1 MTPLRRRF
9 DEARLAVIL
18 LTRLP
23 MGRLADPVPSLGA
36 AAWAYP
42 FVGLI
47 VGMAGWAAQ
56 AVALVLGLAPDPAAL
71 IAVAVMALLTGGL
84 HLDGLADLADG
95 LGGGRDR
102 AHALEIMRDSRIGTY
117 GAVTLILAIG
127 LQAAALAQFAA
138 GMPLLAFLLAGVVSR
153 LAMTAALHL
162 LPQARADGLGKS
174 AGGTGDGTL
183 VPRALVCVGLTV
195 ALGAAWLIALAAA
208 AAMAAL
214 VVWRTM
220 RRLGGQTGDVLGA
233 VQMIAEIACLLALSA
248 ALAP

>member
-1 MTPLRRRF
+1 MTPLRRWF
-9 DEARLAVIL
+9 DEARLAVIM

-23 MGRLADPVPSLGA
+23 VGRLADPVPSLA
-36 AAWAYP
+36 EAAWAYP
-42 FVGLI
+42 LVGLI
-47 VGMAGWAAQ
+47 VGAAGWAAQ
-56 AVALVLGLAPDPAAL
+56 AAVLALGLAPDPAAL

-117 GAVTLILAIG
+117 GAVALILAIG
-127 LQAAALAQFAA
+127 LQGAALAQFAA
-138 GMPLLAFLLAGVVSR
+138 GAPLLAFLLTGVASR
-153 LAMTAALHL
+153 LAMTATLHL

-174 AGGTGDGTL
+174 AGGTGRGTL
-183 VPRALVCVGLTV
+183 LPGALVCAGLTV
-195 ALGAAWLIALAAA
+195 ALGAAGLIAVAAA
-208 AAMAAL
+208 TVMAAL
-214 VVWRTM
+214 VAWRAM

-233 VQMIAEIACLLALSA
+233 VQMIAETACLLVLSA

>member
-1 MTPLRRRF
+1 MTPLRRRI

-23 MGRLADPVPSLGA
+23 AGRLADPVPSLGA

-42 FVGLI
+42 FAGLI
-47 VGMAGWAAQ
+47 VGAAGWAAQ
-56 AVALVLGLAPDPAAL
+56 AAALALALAPDPAAL

-117 GAVTLILAIG
+117 GAVALILALG

-138 GMPLLAFLLAGVVSR
+138 GTPLLALLLAGVASR

-174 AGGTGDGTL
+174 AAGTHRGTL
-183 VPRALVCVGLTV
+183 APGALVGVGLTV
-195 ALGAAWLIALAAA
+195 ALGAAGLIAVAAA

-214 VVWRTM
+214 VAWRAL

-233 VQMIAEIACLLALSA
+233 VQMIAETACLLALSA